1 MQVEDYSLG
10 QCIGKG
16 SFGEVYLTTKKG
28 INKLFIHFYNRKL
41 YFIT

>member
-1 MQVEDYSLG
+1 MQVDDYSLG

-28 INKLFIHFYNRKL
+28 INKLLATKKYQNIK
-41 YFIT
+41 